1 MTFCE
6 RGKIMAD
13 IRPFRAIRPIA
24 AKAAE
29 IAALPY
35 DVYNREEAAEE
46 TKIHPHSFL
55 AIDRPETQ
63 FLPDMELA
71 TTDLILP
78 AVRHNLGIGFV
89 PEEFAEEEKKA
100 ENVFEIEVE
109 EKLPTRNIILIYD
122 TEYPQSIASKEFQKF
137 LSSQKN

>member
-1 MTFCE
+1 
-6 RGKIMAD
+6 
-13 IRPFRAIRPIA
+13 
-24 AKAAE
+24 
-29 IAALPY
+29 
-35 DVYNREEAAEE
+35 
-46 TKIHPHSFL
+46 
-55 AIDRPETQ
+55 
-63 FLPDMELA
+63 MELA

-89 PEEFAEEEKKA
+89 PEEFAEEEKTADMTYKQWKA
-100 ENVFEIEVE
+100 KFVDAGGQDGIIEVE

>member
-1 MTFCE
+1 MT
-6 RGKIMAD
+6 
-13 IRPFRAIRPIA
+13 
-24 AKAAE
+24 
-29 IAALPY
+29 
-35 DVYNREEAAEE
+35 
-46 TKIHPHSFL
+46 
-55 AIDRPETQ
+55 
-63 FLPDMELA
+63 
-71 TTDLILP
+71 
-78 AVRHNLGIGFV
+78 

>member
-1 MTFCE
+1 MEELSTYPWISLTSEALTRKFLNNYF
-6 RGKIMAD
+6 AD
-13 IRPFRAIRPIA
+13 HG
-24 AKAAE
+24 
-29 IAALPY
+29 L
-35 DVYNREEAAEE
+35 
-46 TKIHPHSFL
+46 
-55 AIDRPETQ
+55 Q

-109 EKLPTRNIILIYD
+109 EKLPPRNIILIYD

>member
-1 MTFCE
+1 MSFGHE
-6 RGKIMAD
+6 V
-13 IRPFRAIRPIA
+13 
-24 AKAAE
+24 AE
-29 IAALPY
+29 A
-35 DVYNREEAAEE
+35 R
-46 TKIHPHSFL
+46 
-55 AIDRPETQ
+55 
-63 FLPDMELA
+63 DMELA